1 MSASRIT
8 VGDESC
14 DVRGFTN
21 AHIQSAVD
29 RLGPGGEVALSAG
42 VFSMADALHLRNG
55 VTVRGQ
61 GDQTI
66 LRKNPMKT
74 ALITTLIGYGHDDL
88 IVDAPDTFEAGEGVI
103 VSDDA
108 SGGFT
113 DTTGTLMHRD
123 DHTWFID
130 RLTVHDYDSRRHAR
144 VQTLFPLISA
154 VGVQDA
160 TVEDLRLDGN
170 SARNAT
176 MNGCRGGG
184 FFAHFCKRII
194 ARRIA
199 VRDYNGEGFSF
210 QTCDDL
216 ELDRCLADGC
226 RGHGFHPG
234 SGSNRFH
241 IHDCVA
247 RNCGGGFFYCLR
259 VRDSLFENSLLESN
273 RGHGLNVWVRDTD
286 NLNRN
291 ITIRGNGQC
300 GICIIP
306 GDRGR
311 APHRNTFEACT
322 LEHNCA
328 SGGPAEIIV
337 QGEVEGIRLVNNRI
351 RRRPSVP
358 GILVAPGTPPF
369 ISEGNLIEPAGP
381 DAVVFQ

>member
-1 MSASRIT
+1 MPPTCIT
-8 VGDESC
+8 VGDDSC

-29 RLGPGGEVALSAG
+29 CAGTGGEVVLSAG
-42 VFSMADALHLRNG
+42 VFSMADALHLRSG

-61 GDQTI
+61 GDMTI
-66 LRKNPMKT
+66 LRKNPMK
-74 ALITTLIGYGHDDL
+74 AAGITTLIGYGHNDL
-88 IVDAPDTFEAGEGVI
+88 IVETPEALAAGEGVI

-113 DTTGTLMHRD
+113 DTTGTLTHRD
-123 DHTWFID
+123 GETWFID
-130 RLTVHDYDSRRHAR
+130 RLTVHDYDSLRHAR
-144 VQTLFPLISA
+144 VRTLFPLVSA
-154 VGVQDA
+154 VGIEDA
-160 TVEDLRLDGN
+160 VVEDLRLDGN
-170 SARNAT
+170 SAHNET

-184 FFAHFCKRII
+184 LFAHFCKRLV
-194 ARRIA
+194 ARRIV
-199 VRDYNGEGFSF
+199 VRDYNGEGFSL
-210 QTCDDL
+210 QTCNDL

-226 RGHGFHPG
+226 SGHGFHPG

-259 VRDSLFENSLLESN
+259 VRDSVLENSLLEDN
-273 RGHGLNVWVRDTD
+273 RGHGLSVWVRDTD
-286 NLNRN
+286 NVNRN
-291 ITIRGNGQC
+291 VTIRDNGQC

-337 QGEVEGIRLVNNRI
+337 QGQVDGIRLIGNRI
-351 RRRPSVP
+351 RRRAGVP

-369 ISEGNLIEPAGP
+369 VSVDNLIDPAGP